1 MPQKINIQGL
11 QDINDPFYRYQMD
24 KFILVKEKN
33 KLVINNFDKVCQDI
47 KRSPKL
53 LIDYYKKKFGISIV
67 YKDTKVFLP
76 SNFDQ
81 EKIISGLR
89 EFIDIYVLCE
99 KCQLPETNIDLQNN
113 KIILSC
119 DCCGFISEKNIK

>member
-47 KRSPKL
+47 KRSPN
-53 LIDYYKKKFGISIV
+53 YFANQCW
-67 YKDTKVFLP
+67 FLVV
-76 SNFDQ
+76 
-81 EKIISGLR
+81 
-89 EFIDIYVLCE
+89 DI
-99 KCQLPETNIDLQNN
+99 
-113 KIILSC
+113 
-119 DCCGFISEKNIK
+119 FHIKHKYQ